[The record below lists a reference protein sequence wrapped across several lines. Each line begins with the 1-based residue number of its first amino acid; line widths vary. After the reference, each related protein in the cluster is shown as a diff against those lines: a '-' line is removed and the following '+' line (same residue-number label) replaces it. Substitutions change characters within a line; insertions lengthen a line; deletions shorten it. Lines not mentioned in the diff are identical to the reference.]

1 MRKLYLAGPY
11 SHPEESV
18 RHERFVK
25 LNVLSGLLMAQGNI
39 VFSPISM
46 THPIATMC
54 DLPLGFDF
62 WEAQDRAFI
71 EWCDALYV
79 AMLPG
84 WDESVGVEKEVR
96 IAKEMGKPVDFLKVP
111 S

>member
-1 MRKLYLAGPY
+1 M
-11 SHPEESV
+11 
-18 RHERFVK
+18 
-25 LNVLSGLLMAQGNI
+25 SGLLMAQGNI

-46 THPIATMC
+46 SHPIATMC

-71 EWCDALYV
+71 EWCDALFV
-79 AMLPG
+79 AMVPG

-96 IAKEMGKPVDFLKVP
+96 IAKEMGKPVEYLKVP